1 MEITLSK
8 TVSKVK
14 HRANWREYAFTI
26 IKYAL
31 LILAAVVFFVP
42 LFWMATA
49 SVKELGDIYTF
60 PPRWVP
66 TDPRWENYVDA
77 WRAAPFGR
85 FYINTIITTV
95 CAVAAKLLFGTLTA
109 YAFVFLPFPGK
120 NALFL
125 VMLGALMIPI
135 HVTMLPNYLTIANLG
150 WLNTYQGIIVP
161 GAAVAFGT
169 FLFRQHFL
177 TLPKEILEAARLEG
191 AGHLQLLWLI
201 VLPLSRP
208 IFVTV
213 ALIELVDKWNEFL
226 WPLIVTN
233 RIDMRVL
240 PVGLAYLSDQ
250 EGNSQWGIIM
260 AATVFVVLPILAI
273 FAWAQRH
280 IIAGLTAGAT
290 KG

>member
-1 MEITLSK
+1 VEATLRE
-8 TVSKVK
+8 TV
-14 HRANWREYAFTI
+14 ANATQRSHWRRYSSTAV
-26 IKYAL
+26 KYAL
-31 LILAAVVFFVP
+31 LILVAAVFFVP
-42 LFWMATA
+42 LFWMASA
-49 SVKELGDIYTF
+49 SLKDLREIYTF
-60 PPRWVP
+60 PPQWIP
-66 TDPRWENYVDA
+66 TNPRWGNYVDA
-77 WRAAPFGR
+77 WNAAPFGR
-85 FYINTIITTV
+85 FYLNTLITT
-95 CAVAAKLLFGTLTA
+95 AVGVGAELLFGTLTA

-120 NALFL
+120 NVLFVIL
-125 VMLGALMIPI
+125 LAALMIPI
-135 HVTMLPNYLTIANLG
+135 QVTMLPNYLTVANLG
-150 WLNTYQGIIVP
+150 WLNSYPGIIVP
-161 GAAVAFGT
+161 GASVAFGT

-177 TLPKEILEAARLEG
+177 TLPREILEAARLEG
-191 AGHLQLLWLI
+191 AGHLQLLWRI

-213 ALIELVDKWNEFL
+213 GLIALVNKWNDFL

-240 PVGLAYLSDQ
+240 PVGLAYLFDQ

-260 AATVFVVLPILAI
+260 AATIFVVAPILLV